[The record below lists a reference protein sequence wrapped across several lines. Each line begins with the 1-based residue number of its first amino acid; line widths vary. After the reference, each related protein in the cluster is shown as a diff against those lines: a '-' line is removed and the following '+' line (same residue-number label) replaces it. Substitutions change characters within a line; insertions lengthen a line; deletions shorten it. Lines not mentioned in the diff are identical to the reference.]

1 MLVLPLFI
9 VFIVVGIYFL
19 IKKIENEENE
29 TFEDRE
35 N

>member
-19 IKKIENEENE
+19 IKKTENEENE